1 MLVEERMKHP
11 VLMITGEV
19 PVQEALLRMKK
30 DKVHRYPVVDKRGN
44 LVGIVTES
52 DLMNASPSEA
62 TTLSVWE
69 ISSLLSRITVERV
82 MAKNVITVNADDTIE
97 YAARLMADSKI
108 GGLPVMR
115 GDKLVGMITETDL
128 FNIFLE
134 ILGARTH
141 GVRITVQVPDVPGIT
156 HELTGAITKL
166 GGNITGVAAIQGEFS
181 GTSNITLKVSG
192 VGLEELKNALT
203 PLVDRVMDIREEKG
217 G

>member
-11 VLMITGEV
+11 VLTITGEV

-30 DKVHRYPVVDKRGN
+30 DKVHRYPVVDKRGK

-82 MAKNVITVNADDTIE
+82 MAKNVILVNAEDTIE

-115 GDKLVGMITETDL
+115 GDKLVGIITETDL

-141 GVRITVQVPDVPGIT
+141 GVRITVQVPDVPGKT

-192 VGLEELKNALT
+192 VGMEELKNALT